1 MEMHGMRITLN
12 GEAREV
18 QQGTT
23 IAMLVVMLSGEEVRD
38 PRGVAIERNLEIVP
52 KSEHATTVIEDG
64 DRIEVVQFVGGG

>member
-1 MEMHGMRITLN
+1 MRITLN
-12 GEAREV
+12 GEARDI

-23 IAMLVVMLSGEEVRD
+23 IAMLVVMLSGEGVRD

-52 KSEHATTVIEDG
+52 KSEHASTVIEDG

>member
-1 MEMHGMRITLN
+1 MRITLN
-12 GEAREV
+12 GEARDI

-52 KSEHATTVIEDG
+52 KSEHASTVIEDG